1 MNRFLPSII
10 NTLSNNS
17 QSAIG
22 SIIKE
27 IKTSKQD
34 ISSLISRLNSFRA
47 EANFSPANFGALSEM
62 NKQVFIDIFRDA
74 DLRTKSY
81 YSSVNVVNLFINSII
96 DVFSSEIQKIEKD
109 IQALESYI
117 DNYEYISGKDDLFNS
132 NYIEKFDNFMN
143 DYRADGYALP
153 LPDRDGINFDESGNG
168 FIDTKLGLF
177 KIGEKTYTKNS
188 LDFIQSYSI
197 TSNYGNY
204 ITTDTDFS
212 SVINNVYTDSWSV
225 TAKSPVVITSK
236 LSNYSKYISY
246 PTANIFGAQTAVEL
260 QFAFPQIMDSIL
272 IDGGHGNGLQ
282 LLQVVLFS
290 NLDESKFS
298 VNNYS
303 EEFDDVV
310 TIMPVPSDTSTEYG
324 VLSSPRLIEGS
335 TEISFTK
342 KNVNKVILIFN
353 QPTYTR
359 TENLPIATEI
369 NSKNLYNT
377 AKFVK
382 EIKNKNTDK
391 LQSLVYNLFLK
402 KNSFRQTSKNPYNR
416 INDYYSYKYPI
427 INDNILSFNYEKN
440 YINEKFSADLVHV
453 LPNNLIT
460 NLFRS
465 IFINAIG
472 DRGEVFD
479 NPVFVNTDSNVN
491 SIFNFTKPMF
501 LPTQNSNNNII
512 NGEIGA
518 ENSFAWKNRTLK
530 ELVTQEI
537 SNAYEYSFSLQSI
550 DFCETQPSQF
560 LKSCFMSKKI
570 NFNGYPLAIKSKII
584 RNDNEFNILDSK
596 LDLKYPISYE
606 LSISNKDIPFA
617 ETDWTPIVESGVE
630 KIDSEVL
637 FFDEQTYQANTRFPF
652 KGNAFV
658 LYKNGMLLK
667 PSDYKISDNNSIN
680 VFKLEKNSIYSCA
693 YQIDLS
699 LYNVDY
705 VDFFRLNLLDET
717 LKSSSSNGYSNET
730 FGGTDALNRIQLQNI
745 PHINNKDID
754 SAIYSPLIGTI
765 FQGSQTGYTPI
776 KIQMPDG
783 SLAINL
789 TNYTGTK
796 DFPQFRDS
804 NSLYYFI
811 QNGKNIIFDKEVAG
825 EIVVFYDYLADTI
838 RFRLVMRKNV
848 PDTSYSGAVDLVML
862 KAKTKNYDPYYD
874 KLTKAISSN

>member
-1 MNRFLPSII
+1 MI

-27 IKTSKQD
+27 IKSSKQD

-47 EANFSPANFGALSEM
+47 EANFSPANFSALSEM

-74 DLRTKSY
+74 DLRIKSY
-81 YSSVNVVNLFINSII
+81 YASVNVVNLFINSII
-96 DVFSSEIQKIEKD
+96 DVFSSEIQKVEKD

-132 NYIEKFDNFMN
+132 NYVEKFDNFMN
-143 DYRADGYALP
+143 DYRADGYAFDLS
-153 LPDRDGINFDESGNG
+153 DRDNIYFNESGNG

-188 LDFIQSYSI
+188 LDFVESYSI
-197 TSNYGNY
+197 VSNYENY
-204 ITTDTDFS
+204 ITTDTGFS
-212 SVINNVYTDSWSV
+212 SVLNGIYTDAWSI
-225 TAKSPVVITSK
+225 TAKSPVIITSK
-236 LSNYSKYISY
+236 LSTYSKYIAY
-246 PTANIFGAQTAVEL
+246 PTANIFGAQTAVEVK
-260 QFAFPQIMDSIL
+260 FSFPQSMDSIV
-272 IDGGHGNGLQ
+272 INGGHGNGLQ

-298 VNNYS
+298 INNYS
-303 EEFDDVV
+303 EEFDDTV
-310 TIMPVPSDTSTEYG
+310 TTVASASDTSAEYG
-324 VLSSPRLIEGS
+324 ILSSPRLINGS
-335 TEISFTK
+335 TEITFTK
-342 KNVNKVILIFN
+342 MNVNKVVLIFN

-359 TENLPIATEI
+359 TENLPNATEI

-402 KNSFRQTSKNPYNR
+402 KNSFRQTSKNSYNR

-427 INDNILSFNYEKN
+427 INDNVFSLNYQNN
-440 YINEKFSADLVHV
+440 YINEKFSADLVNV
-453 LPNNLIT
+453 LPNNLVT

-472 DRGEVFD
+472 DRGEIFD

-491 SIFNFTKPMF
+491 SIFNFTKPTF

-512 NGEIGA
+512 NGKIGA
-518 ENSFAWKNRTLK
+518 ENSFAWKNSTLK

-537 SNAYEYSFSLQSI
+537 ANAYEYSFSLQSI
-550 DFCETQPSQF
+550 DFCEIQPSQA
-560 LKSCFMSKKI
+560 LKSCFVSKKI

-584 RNDNEFNILDSK
+584 KNDNEFNILDSK

-606 LSISNKDIPFA
+606 LSISNKDIPYLEA
-617 ETDWTPIVESGVE
+617 DWTPIVESGIE

-637 FFDEQTYQANTRFPF
+637 FFDEQTYQTNTRFPF
-652 KGNAFV
+652 KGDTFT
-658 LYKNGMLLK
+658 LYKNGVLLK

-680 VFKLEKNSIYSCA
+680 ILKLEKNSIYSCA
-693 YQIDLS
+693 YQIDLL

-730 FGGTDALNRIQLQNI
+730 FGGTDALNRVQLKNI
-745 PHINNKDID
+745 PHINTKDIGN
-754 SAIYSPLIGTI
+754 AIYSPLIGTI
-765 FQGSQTGYTPI
+765 FQGSQTGYAPI

-783 SLAINL
+783 SIAINL

-796 DFPQFRDS
+796 DFPQFRES

-838 RFRLVMRKNV
+838 RFRLIMRKNV
-848 PDTSYSGAVDLVML
+848 ADTTYPGAVDLVML

>member
-1 MNRFLPSII
+1 MNKFLPSII

-17 QSAIG
+17 QSAIS

-27 IKTSKQD
+27 IKSSKQD

-47 EANFSPANFGALSEM
+47 EANFSPANFSALSEM

-96 DVFSSEIQKIEKD
+96 DVFSSEIEKIEKD

-132 NYIEKFDNFMN
+132 NYVEKFDNFMN
-143 DYRADGYALP
+143 DYRADGYTFP
-153 LPDRDGINFDESGNG
+153 LSDRDNIFFSESGDG

-188 LDFIQSYSI
+188 LGFIQNYSI
-197 TSNYGNY
+197 VSNYENY
-204 ITTDTDFS
+204 VTTDTGFS
-212 SVINNVYTDSWSV
+212 SVLNSIYTDSWSV

-236 LSNYSKYISY
+236 LSNYSKYIAY
-246 PTANIFGAQTAVEL
+246 PTTNIFGAQTAVEIE
-260 QFAFPQIMDSIL
+260 FEFPQIMDSIV
-272 IDGGHGNGLQ
+272 INGGHGNGLQ

-298 VNNYS
+298 TNNYS

-310 TIMPVPSDTSTEYG
+310 TIQPVPSDTSTEYG
-324 VLSSPRLIEGS
+324 VLSSPRLIDGP
-335 TEISFTK
+335 TEITFTK
-342 KNVNKVILIFN
+342 KNVNKVILILN

-359 TENLPIATEI
+359 TENLPTSTEV

-402 KNSFRQTSKNPYNR
+402 KNSYRQTSKNSYNR

-427 INDNILSFNYEKN
+427 TNDNMLSSNYQNN

-472 DRGEVFD
+472 DRGEIFD

-518 ENSFAWKNRTLK
+518 ESSFAWKGRVLK

-537 SNAYEYSFSLQSI
+537 TNAYEYSFSLQSI
-550 DFCETQPSQF
+550 DFCETQPSQA
-560 LKSCFMSKKI
+560 LKSCFVSKKI

-584 RNDNEFNILDSK
+584 RNDNEFNTLDSK

-606 LSISNKDIPFA
+606 LSISNKDIIYSEA
-617 ETDWTPIVESGVE
+617 DWTPVVESGIE

-658 LYKNGMLLK
+658 LYKNGVLLK
-667 PSDYKISDNNSIN
+667 PSDYKISDNNSISI
-680 VFKLEKNSIYSCA
+680 FKLEKNSIYSCA

-745 PHINNKDID
+745 PHINTKDIS

-765 FQGSQTGYTPI
+765 FQGSQAGYTPI

-783 SLAINL
+783 SIAINL

-796 DFPQFRDS
+796 DFPQFGDS

-811 QNGKNIIFDKEVAG
+811 QNGKNIIFNKEVAG

-838 RFRLVMRKNV
+838 RFRLIMRKNV
-848 PDTSYSGAVDLVML
+848 PDTTYSGAVDLVML

>member
-1 MNRFLPSII
+1 MI

-17 QSAIG
+17 QSAIS

-27 IKTSKQD
+27 IKISKQD

-74 DLRTKSY
+74 DLRIKSY
-81 YSSVNVVNLFINSII
+81 YASINVVNLFINSII
-96 DVFSSEIQKIEKD
+96 DVFSLEIQKVEKD

-132 NYIEKFDNFMN
+132 NYVEKFDNFMN
-143 DYRADGYALP
+143 DYRADGYVFDLS
-153 LPDRDGINFDESGNG
+153 DRDNIYFNESGNG

-188 LDFIQSYSI
+188 LDFVESYSI
-197 TSNYGNY
+197 VSNYENY
-204 ITTDTDFS
+204 ITTDTGFFS
-212 SVINNVYTDSWSV
+212 VLNGIYTDAWSI
-225 TAKSPVVITSK
+225 TAKSPVIITSK
-236 LSNYSKYISY
+236 LSAYSKYIAY
-246 PTANIFGAQTAVEL
+246 PTANIFGAQTAVEVK
-260 QFAFPQIMDSIL
+260 FSFPQSMDSI
-272 IDGGHGNGLQ
+272 IINGGHGNGLQ
-282 LLQVVLFS
+282 LLQIVLFS

-298 VNNYS
+298 TNNYS
-303 EEFDDVV
+303 EEYDD
-310 TIMPVPSDTSTEYG
+310 TIATTASASDTSTEYG
-324 VLSSPRLIEGS
+324 ILSSPRLINGP
-335 TEISFTK
+335 TEITFTK
-342 KNVNKVILIFN
+342 MNVNKVVLIFN

-359 TENLPIATEI
+359 TENLPTSTET

-382 EIKNKNTDK
+382 DIKNKNTDK

-402 KNSFRQTSKNPYNR
+402 KNSYRQTSKNSYNR

-427 INDNILSFNYEKN
+427 INDNVFSLNYQNN
-440 YINEKFSADLVHV
+440 YINEKFSADLVNV

-472 DRGEVFD
+472 DRGEIFD

-501 LPTQNSNNNII
+501 LPTQNSNNSII

-537 SNAYEYSFSLQSI
+537 TNAYEYSFSLQGI
-550 DFCETQPSQF
+550 DFCETQPSQA
-560 LKSCFMSKKI
+560 LKSCFVSKKI

-584 RNDNEFNILDSK
+584 KNDNEFNILNSK

-606 LSISNKDIPFA
+606 LSISNKDIPYSEA
-617 ETDWTPIVESGVE
+617 DWTPIVESGVE

-652 KGNAFV
+652 KGDTFA
-658 LYKNGMLLK
+658 LYKNAVLLK

-680 VFKLEKNSIYSCA
+680 IFKLEKNSIYSCA

-745 PHINNKDID
+745 PHINTKDI
-754 SAIYSPLIGTI
+754 SNAIYSPLIGTI
-765 FQGSQTGYTPI
+765 FQGSQTGYAPI

-783 SLAINL
+783 SIAINL

-796 DFPQFRDS
+796 DFPQFRES

-811 QNGKNIIFDKEVAG
+811 QNGKNIIFNKEVTG

-838 RFRLVMRKNV
+838 RFRLIMRKNV
-848 PDTSYSGAVDLVML
+848 ADTTYSGAVDLVML